1 MKFSISHG
9 GGFFASKSI
18 LSENRPPL
26 KLFKEHK
33 SLVPGRNS
41 KICFLFPG
49 STIEILLTVSHSV
62 AELPGEHRQLG
73 HVDVLLGPAG
83 LRQVELPASLALS
96 PGVAET
102 LIMMSVNHKVL
113 ILVSWEPGRK
123 Y

>member
-1 MKFSISHG
+1 MFEVSVVILASIIR
-9 GGFFASKSI
+9 AARI
-18 LSENRPPL
+18 I
-26 KLFKEHK
+26 
-33 SLVPGRNS
+33 GRHV
-41 KICFLFPG
+41 
-49 STIEILLTVSHSV
+49 STIEILLTVSHRV

-113 ILVSWEPGRK
+113 ILVSWEPGK
-123 Y
+123 KALITLQASAQSACKG